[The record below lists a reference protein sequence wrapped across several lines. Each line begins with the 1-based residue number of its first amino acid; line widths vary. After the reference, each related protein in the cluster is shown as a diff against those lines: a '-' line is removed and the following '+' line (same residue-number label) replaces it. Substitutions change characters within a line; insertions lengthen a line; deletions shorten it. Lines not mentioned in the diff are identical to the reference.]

1 MKKPI
6 FALIAL
12 SAAAWALGCEPPVQH
27 QDIVLGTRSL
37 FDKDTG
43 NIPLPND
50 LLKDPKTGLLNVPEA
65 PGDSPLTVE
74 IKASI
79 RMLNG
84 WLTSSAITI
93 PFDGLLDT
101 ATLTA
106 DNIYLYDI
114 TNAAATRVDPASYV
128 TMFNIGATSAA
139 GATPATAPPYT
150 LTIQNKAQGL
160 QLPAFPQ
167 GHRFMVIV
175 TDGVKD
181 TAGIPIIPDVP
192 FVLLRSTSPLA
203 KNGHSLFGND
213 DDQAVKLEF
222 ARSMIFAPAFAQ
234 VKTAGG
240 PTTEHAV
247 AFSVFSIQSGP
258 RAVFNPS
265 PFGPVLPTPVEANG
279 PVGTDVKPTIYFDLP
294 VDPATLDNG
303 THLFEYN
310 DGALTAVA
318 MTPSVAADAVPG
330 SGYLVT
336 ISPTAPLKAAT
347 QYIAVTT
354 NKIHGGVKPDG
365 SVANVPAEA
374 WSLFSLM
381 RDKNRLITPADGAKD
396 DPGQLESPLL
406 NSTPALLVLF
416 SPDPLHA
423 TQDEWKNAY
432 GTLAASLQGIEKLR
446 VAHQKYFDAT
456 SKATPPIETLSIT
469 ALWPFTTK

>member
-12 SAAAWALGCEPPVQH
+12 SAAAWALGCEPPVQ
-27 QDIVLGTRSL
+27 QQVIAPGTRSL

-43 NIPLPND
+43 DIPLPND
-50 LLKDPKTGLLNVPEA
+50 LLKNPLTGLLNVPDA
-65 PGDSPLTVE
+65 PNDSPLTLE

-114 TNAAATRVDPASYV
+114 TNAAATRVDPGSYV

-150 LTIQNKAQGL
+150 LTIQNKAQGS

-213 DDQAVKLEF
+213 DAQAVKLEF

-265 PFGPVLPTPVEANG
+265 LLGREVPTPEATA
-279 PVGTDVKPTIYFDLP
+279 PVDTDVKPTIYFDRQL
-294 VDPATLDNG
+294 DPATLAAG
-303 THLFEYN
+303 THLFEYEEN
-310 DGALTAVA
+310 GTLTAVGIK
-318 MTPSVAADAVPG
+318 PSVGADAVAG
-330 SGYLVT
+330 KGYLVT
-336 ISPTAPLKAAT
+336 ISPNAPLKAGT

-354 NKIHGGVKPDG
+354 NKIQGLQNVKT
-365 SVANVPAEA
+365 EA

-381 RDKNRLITPADGAKD
+381 RNKSPLITPGDGTEA
-396 DPGQLESPLL
+396 DPGQLQSPLL
-406 NSTPALLVLF
+406 NSTPALLVLTAA
-416 SPDPLHA
+416 DPQHA
-423 TQDEWKNAY
+423 SQEEWKGAY
-432 GTLAASLQGIEKLR
+432 NLLAGNLQAIERLR
-446 VAHQKYFDAT
+446 VTYQKYFDAT